1 MRKSM
6 IIFSQIAKNMLILVV
21 KGDDTMSNRIRE
33 LRQDKKMTLKEL
45 GEAIGL
51 APNTISQ
58 YETGI
63 REPKLKTWQK
73 IADYFDVTVPYAQGV
88 SNVRKDFSNEEN
100 PFKKWIEDIA
110 TGVNENGDVLVDQK
124 VWEKEMPSFGVNM
137 AMQDFKNISSA
148 IVTELGFSLSEV
160 EKFDNELLPE
170 INDVKSMNEISRIT
184 RNTFKLTVLACLGD
198 KKAKNYLATINNLIN
213 GYLGEDYFDDEWDNY
228 ALRDPFSEDD

>member
-1 MRKSM
+1 M

>member
-1 MRKSM
+1 M

-148 IVTELGFSLSEV
+148 IVTELGLSL
-160 EKFDNELLPE
+160 
-170 INDVKSMNEISRIT
+170 IHI
-184 RNTFKLTVLACLGD
+184 
-198 KKAKNYLATINNLIN
+198 
-213 GYLGEDYFDDEWDNY
+213 
-228 ALRDPFSEDD
+228 

>member
-1 MRKSM
+1 
-6 IIFSQIAKNMLILVV
+6 
-21 KGDDTMSNRIRE
+21 MSNRIRE

>member
-148 IVTELGFSLSEV
+148 IVTELGFSLGEV